1 MGGDRLLH
9 GRARLVPRKPLP
21 TISGIEGLLA
31 GRTLVNRY
39 RIDEVIGRGGM
50 GAVYRARD
58 AHLGRE
64 VAVKVITVAAPDRAS
79 HERLRSRF
87 HREAR
92 AAAALHHPSVV
103 AVHDFGTDPEL
114 CLDFIVMELLR
125 GEDLSD
131 RLERK
136 GPPALPTSLSIIEQA
151 ARGLAAGHR
160 AGLIHRDVKPGNIF
174 LEMGDRVGEVRV
186 KILDFGI
193 AELATSEGHTV
204 THLTIVGRSPFSPA
218 FASPEQL
225 RGEPRLTPATDVFS
239 LGAVAFQL
247 LTGRRLF
254 STAEHRQMLIE
265 LSSTFAQERP
275 RLNAISPEI
284 TAVLERSLAPAAGDR
299 FPDAGAFAD
308 RLAGLTG
315 AIRRPHPAPASR
327 VWDHADDDDR
337 TQLLDRETLASAAG
351 PRSGEWSLLANPLQ
365 GSPPVESAASGVP
378 ARGSRWLRRAGA
390 ALWSFVLTAG
400 ATALFAWAWIAAFTG
415 VHTGD
420 VHFVYGGAAA
430 SILATPIALHRLMGS
445 RGSLGLVIFGSLAA
459 TLGCVYWLGQERM
472 ELVLGAVFAV
482 QIIASVTLEKVTTG
496 RSGEAPR
503 PEGGETE

>member
-1 MGGDRLLH
+1 
-9 GRARLVPRKPLP
+9 VPHLPLP

-31 GRTLVNRY
+31 GRTLASRY

-58 AHLGRE
+58 SHLGRE

-79 HERLRSRF
+79 HERLRARF

-92 AAAALHHPSVV
+92 AAAALHHPCVV

-136 GPPALPTSLSIIEQA
+136 GAPALPTSLSIVEQA

-174 LEMGDRVGEVRV
+174 LETGDRVGEVRV

-193 AELATSEGHTV
+193 AELTTSDGDTA
-204 THLTIVGRSPFSPA
+204 THLTVYGRSPFSPA

-225 RGEPRLTPATDVFS
+225 RGDPRLTPATDVFS

-254 STAEHRQMLIE
+254 STSEHRQMLVE
-265 LSSTFAQERP
+265 LSETFAQERP

-284 TAVLERSLAPAAGDR
+284 TGLLERALAPAAADR
-299 FPDAGAFAD
+299 FADAGQFAD
-308 RLAGLTG
+308 LLNSTPREIPRSYPT
-315 AIRRPHPAPASR
+315 PAPDPPRR
-327 VWDHADDDDR
+327 VDPDDHTR
-337 TQLLDRETLASAAG
+337 LLDRGTETRVAERNSRFEGAMEGVRHGPLVAEGAPAA
-351 PRSGEWSLLANPLQ
+351 
-365 GSPPVESAASGVP
+365 VP
-378 ARGSRWLRRAGA
+378 ARQPHWIRRAGA
-390 ALWSFVLTAG
+390 ALWSFILTAG
-400 ATALFAWAWIAAFTG
+400 ATAFFAWAWIAAFTG
-415 VHTGD
+415 VENGD

-430 SILATPIALHRLMGS
+430 SILATPVALHRLMGS
-445 RGSLGLVIFGSLAA
+445 RGSIGLVIFGSLAA

-472 ELVLGAVFAV
+472 ELVLGAVFGV
-482 QIIASVTLEKVTTG
+482 QIVASVAIEKLTTG
-496 RSGEAPR
+496 RTPARPYSVDGER
-503 PEGGETE
+503 G

>member
-1 MGGDRLLH
+1 
-9 GRARLVPRKPLP
+9 VPRLPLP

-92 AAAALHHPSVV
+92 AAAALHHPCVV
-103 AVHDFGTDPEL
+103 AVHDFGTDPGL
-114 CLDFIVMELLR
+114 SLDFIVMELLR

-136 GPPALPTSLSIIEQA
+136 GSPALPTSLSIVEQA

-160 AGLIHRDVKPGNIF
+160 TGLIHRDVKPGNIF
-174 LEMGDRVGEVRV
+174 LETGDRVGELRV

-193 AELATSEGHTV
+193 AELAASEGNTV
-204 THLTIVGRSPFSPA
+204 THLTVFGRSPFSPA

-225 RGEPRLTPATDVFS
+225 RGDPRLTPATDVFS

-254 STAEHRQMLIE
+254 TTTEHRQMLVE
-265 LSSTFAQERP
+265 LSETFAQERP
-275 RLNAISPEI
+275 RLNSISPGI
-284 TAVLERSLAPAAGDR
+284 TAVLERSLAPAAEDR
-299 FPDAGAFAD
+299 FADAGAFAD
-308 RLAGLTG
+308 GLASSPVATRRLHPVA
-315 AIRRPHPAPASR
+315 APRPRDPAE
-327 VWDHADDDDR
+327 DDDR
-337 TQLLDRETLASAAG
+337 TRLLEPEASAHMA
-351 PRSGEWSLLANPLQ
+351 EWSPREGSQLGSVLH
-365 GSPPVESAASGVP
+365 GSPPAEGAPIAVT
-378 ARGSRWLRRAGA
+378 ARHSRWIRRAGA
-390 ALWSFVLTAG
+390 ALWSLTLTAG
-400 ATALFAWAWIAAFTG
+400 ATALFAGTWIAAFTG
-415 VHTGD
+415 VKNGD

-430 SILATPIALHRLMGS
+430 SILATPMALHRLMGS

-459 TLGCVYWLGQERM
+459 TLACVYWLGQERM
-472 ELVLGAVFAV
+472 ELVLGAVFGV
-482 QIIASVTLEKVTTG
+482 QIVASVLIEKATAAG
-496 RSGEAPR
+496 AQEIPDMD
-503 PEGGETE
+503 PEGERG

>member
-1 MGGDRLLH
+1 MPH
-9 GRARLVPRKPLP
+9 VPLP

-64 VAVKVITVAAPDRAS
+64 VAVKVITVAAPDRAA

-92 AAAALHHPSVV
+92 AAAALHHPCVV

-136 GPPALPTSLSIIEQA
+136 GAPALPTSLSIVEQA

-160 AGLIHRDVKPGNIF
+160 SGLIHRDVKPGNIF
-174 LEMGDRVGEVRV
+174 LEIGDRVGELRV

-193 AELATSEGHTV
+193 AELATSAGHTA
-204 THLTIVGRSPFSPA
+204 THLTVFGRSPFSPA

-225 RGEPRLTPATDVFS
+225 RGDPRLTPATDVFS

-254 STAEHRQMLIE
+254 TTAEHRQMLVE
-265 LSSTFAQERP
+265 LSETFAQERP

-284 TAVLERSLAPAAGDR
+284 TGVLERALAPAANDR
-299 FPDAGAFAD
+299 FADAAEFAD
-308 RLAGLTG
+308 LLASTPLE
-315 AIRRPHPAPASR
+315 IRRPHPTPAPRQSHR
-327 VWDHADDDDR
+327 VDDDDR
-337 TQLLDRETLASAAG
+337 TQLLDREAFTHVAERN
-351 PRSGEWSLLANPLQ
+351 PRY
-365 GSPPVESAASGVP
+365 ESAIESLSQGPPLAESAPAAVP
-378 ARGSRWLRRAGA
+378 ARRHHWIRRAGA
-390 ALWSFVLTAG
+390 ALWSFLLTAG
-400 ATALFAWAWIAAFTG
+400 ATAFFAAAWIAAFTG
-415 VHTGD
+415 IQNGD

-430 SILATPIALHRLMGS
+430 SILATPVALHRLMGS
-445 RGSLGLVIFGSLAA
+445 RGSVGLVIFGSLAA

-472 ELVLGAVFAV
+472 ELVLGAVFGV
-482 QIIASVTLEKVTTG
+482 QIIASVTIEKMTTG
-496 RSGEAPR
+496 RS
-503 PEGGETE
+503 PERIGSDTEV